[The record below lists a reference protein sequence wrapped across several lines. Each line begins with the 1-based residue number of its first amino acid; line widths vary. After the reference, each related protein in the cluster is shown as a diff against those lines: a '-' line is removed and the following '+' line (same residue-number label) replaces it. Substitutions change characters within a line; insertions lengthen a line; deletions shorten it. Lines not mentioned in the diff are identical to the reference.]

1 MKKSTQIFLYIILLI
16 YLYFFSSC
24 SVIEDY
30 KYVGEETICGRMEYE
45 FQLHEHFKG
54 EDNSPQCYYYHD
66 TIIEDYEL
74 TIENI
79 KKVKRLVWY
88 KK

>member
-1 MKKSTQIFLYIILLI
+1 MNKLIFIFLLC
-16 YLYFFSSC
+16 SC

-30 KYVGEETICGRMEYE
+30 KYVGEETISGTIEHE
-45 FQLHEHFKG
+45 FHIHEHFKG
-54 EDNSPQCYYYHD
+54 EDSSHLCFYYHD
-66 TIIEDYEL
+66 TIVENYEL

-79 KKVKRLVWY
+79 KIIKKLVWY

>member
-1 MKKSTQIFLYIILLI
+1 MIN
-16 YLYFFSSC
+16 YFKIGGLFIVLSSC

-30 KYVGEETICGRMEYE
+30 KYVGEETICGTMEYE
-45 FQLHEHFKG
+45 FQLHEHFKC
-54 EDNSPQCYYYHD
+54 EDSSYQCYYYHD
-66 TIIEDYEL
+66 IIIEDYEI

-79 KKVKRLVWY
+79 KKVKKIIWY

>member
-1 MKKSTQIFLYIILLI
+1 MNKLLFMFILC
-16 YLYFFSSC
+16 SC

-30 KYVGEETICGRMEYE
+30 KYIGEVTVSGTMEHE
-45 FQLHEHFKG
+45 FHLHEHFKG
-54 EDNSPQCYYYHD
+54 EDSSHQCYYYHD

-88 KK
+88 RKSY